1 MKMTCLSTQLNTTPS
16 VEPIDLVPNNT
27 MTTNAG
33 NTHSLKH
40 TFEPFLQRMTQMKN
54 SITYLQTT

>member
-1 MKMTCLSTQLNTTPS
+1 MTFLLTQLNTAPS
-16 VEPIDLVPNNT
+16 VEPIDFVPNST
-27 MTTNAG
+27 MTTNSG

-40 TFEPFLQRMTQMKN
+40 IFEPFLQRMTQMKN